1 MVPDDDRTGDMTA
14 GSPDAARPEIFRRA
28 PLDEASLD
36 RIHAQAM
43 RILEDVGTEVHSDTM
58 LRMLGEAGQ
67 RVEGTRVR
75 WDAGFVMEQLAKVP
89 PQFTLQGRDPQ
100 HTVTVGGGSL
110 VHTPTGGSPF
120 VADAE
125 RGRRDGDLTSYIE
138 LVKMAHASN
147 VLPVLQSGTTEAQ
160 DLSDLSRHLE
170 MDYAILR
177 WSGRPFIVY
186 GATGPRTR
194 DGLALAAIA
203 AGGEDALRRQPA
215 VIGIVNPN
223 SPLVWDTLMVEEL
236 MALAEFGQPVAI
248 TPFLLAGASAP
259 VTLAGGLSLLVAETL
274 SGVAMAQLVRPGTP
288 CVLGTFLNGVDMRS
302 GGPSLGLPES
312 VLATLAGAQ
321 LARRYGLPLR
331 GGGGLCSGLDL
342 DMQTATESTMSLWA
356 TYLAECDLVVHAAGW
371 IEGGLVASF
380 EKLAF
385 DVEVIA
391 MFERVR
397 RGIVVDESQLAFDVI
412 EELGPGG
419 LFLAHEHTLENF
431 RAESFMSPLFRSQAY
446 PTWVK
451 LGSPS
456 VASVATDR
464 WKQLLDSYEDP
475 GIDGAMDAEL
485 RAFVDRRSRE
495 LDA

>member
-1 MVPDDDRTGDMTA
+1 MAPPAEQGL
-14 GSPDAARPEIFRRA
+14 RPEVFRRY
-28 PLDEASLD
+28 PLSEDDLD
-36 RIHAQAM
+36 AVHAQAM
-43 RILEDVGTEVHSDTM
+43 RILEDIGTEVHSDTM
-58 LRMLGEAGQ
+58 LRMLEEAGQ
-67 RVEGTRVR
+67 RVDGTRVR
-75 WDAGFVMEQLAKVP
+75 WDAGFVMEQLAQAP
-89 PQFTLQGRDPQ
+89 AQFTLQGRDPR
-100 HTVTVGGGSL
+100 HSVTIGGGSL

-120 VADAE
+120 VSDDE
-125 RGRRDGDLTSYIE
+125 RGRRDGDIASYVE
-138 LVKMAHASN
+138 LVKMAHASG

-177 WSGRPFIVY
+177 WSGRPFILY

-194 DGLALAAIA
+194 DGLTLAAIA
-203 AGGEDALRRQPA
+203 AGGEEALLRQPA

-236 MALAEFGQPVAI
+236 MALAELGQPVAI

-274 SGVAMAQLVRPGTP
+274 TGVAMAQLVRPGTP
-288 CVLGTFLNGVDMRS
+288 CILGTFLNGVDMRS

-312 VLATLAGAQ
+312 ILATMAGGQ

-331 GGGGLCSGLDL
+331 GGGGLCSGLAL
-342 DMQTATESTMSLWA
+342 DAQTATESTMSLWA

-371 IEGGLVASF
+371 LEGGLVASY
-380 EKLAF
+380 EKLAL
-385 DVEVIA
+385 DIEVLA
-391 MFERVR
+391 MFERIRQGV
-397 RGIVVDESQLAFDVI
+397 VVDEQQLAYDVI
-412 EELGPGG
+412 AELGPGG
-419 LFLAHEHTLENF
+419 LFLAHEHTLEHF
-431 RAESFMSPLFRSQAY
+431 RTESFMSPLFRSQAY

-475 GIDGAMDAEL
+475 GIDDAVDAEL
-485 RAFVDRRSRE
+485 RAFVDRRSAE

>member
-1 MVPDDDRTGDMTA
+1 MTPLDDR
-14 GSPDAARPEIFRRA
+14 PEVFRRY
-28 PLDEASLD
+28 PLNESELD
-36 RIHAQAM
+36 VIHAQAM
-43 RILEDVGTEVHSDTM
+43 RILENIGTEVDSASM
-58 LRMLGEAGQ
+58 LRMLEDAGQ

-75 WDAGFVMEQLAKVP
+75 WDSGFIMEQLAKAP
-89 PQFTLQGRDPQ
+89 SQFTLQGRDPR
-100 HTVTVGGGSL
+100 HSVTIGGGSL

-120 VADAE
+120 VSDAE
-125 RGRRDGDLTSYIE
+125 RGRRDGDIESYVE

-160 DLSDLSRHLE
+160 DLSDLSRHLD

-177 WSGRPFIVY
+177 WSGRPYILY

-203 AGGEDALRRQPA
+203 AGGEEALMRQPG

-223 SPLVWDTLMVEEL
+223 SPLVWDSLMVEEL

-288 CVLGTFLNGVDMRS
+288 CILGTFLNGVDMRS

-312 VLATLAGAQ
+312 TLATLAGAQ

-331 GGGGLCSGLDL
+331 GGGGLCSGLDI
-342 DMQTATESTMSLWA
+342 DAQTATESTMSLWA

-371 IEGGLVASF
+371 LEGGLVASF
-380 EKLAF
+380 EKFAL
-385 DVEVIA
+385 DVEVLA
-391 MFERVR
+391 MFERMSQ
-397 RGIVVDESQLAFDVI
+397 GIAVDESQLAYDVI

-456 VASVATDR
+456 VASVATSQ
-464 WKQLLDSYEDP
+464 WKKLLEAYEDP
-475 GIDGAMDAEL
+475 GIDDAIDAEL
-485 RAFVDRRSRE
+485 RAFIERRSAE
-495 LDA
+495 LES

>member
-1 MVPDDDRTGDMTA
+1 MTPQDDR
-14 GSPDAARPEIFRRA
+14 PEVFRRQ
-28 PLDEASLD
+28 PLSESDLD
-36 RIHAQAM
+36 VIHAQAM
-43 RILEDVGTEVHSDTM
+43 RILEDIGTEVDSESM
-58 LRMLGEAGQ
+58 LRKLAAAGQ

-75 WDAGFVMEQLAKVP
+75 WDAGFVMEQLAKAP
-89 PQFTLQGRDPQ
+89 AQFTLQGRDPR
-100 HTVTVGGGSL
+100 HSVTIGGGSL

-120 VADAE
+120 VFDAE
-125 RGRRDGDLTSYIE
+125 RGRRDGDIESYVE
-138 LVKMAHASN
+138 LVKMAHASDM
-147 VLPVLQSGTTEAQ
+147 LPVLQSGTTEAQ
-160 DLSDLSRHLE
+160 DLSDLSRHLD

-177 WSGRPFIVY
+177 WSGRPYILY

-194 DGLALAAIA
+194 DGLALASIA
-203 AGGEDALRRQPA
+203 VGGDDALMRQPA

-223 SPLVWDTLMVEEL
+223 SPLVWDSLMVEEL

-288 CVLGTFLNGVDMRS
+288 CILGTFLNGLDMRS

-312 VLATLAGAQ
+312 TLATLAGAQ

-331 GGGGLCSGLDL
+331 GGGGLCSGLDF
-342 DMQTATESTMSLWA
+342 DAQVATESTMSLWA

-371 IEGGLVASF
+371 IEGGLVASY
-380 EKLAF
+380 EKLAL
-385 DVEVIA
+385 DVEVLA
-391 MFERVR
+391 MFERIR
-397 RGIVVDESQLAFDVI
+397 RGITVDDTQLAFDVI

-419 LFLAHEHTLENF
+419 LFLAHEHTLEHF
-431 RAESFMSPLFRSQAY
+431 RAESFMSPLFRSQAH

-451 LGSPS
+451 LGSPT
-456 VASVATDR
+456 VASVATSQ
-464 WKQLLDSYEDP
+464 WKKLLDSYEDP
-475 GIDGAMDAEL
+475 GIDEAVDTEL
-485 RAFVDRRSRE
+485 REFVARRSAE

>member
-1 MVPDDDRTGDMTA
+1 MAHPAD
-14 GSPDAARPEIFRRA
+14 RPEVYQRS
-28 PLDEASLD
+28 PLSEDDLD
-36 RIHAQAM
+36 VIHAQAM
-43 RILEDVGTEVHSDTM
+43 RIVEEIGTEVDCESM
-58 LRMLGEAGQ
+58 LRKLEDAGQ

-75 WDAGFVMEQLAKVP
+75 WDAGFIMEQLSKAP
-89 PQFTLQGRDPQ
+89 PQFTLQGRDRR
-100 HTVTVGGGSL
+100 HSVTIGGGSL

-125 RGRRDGDLTSYIE
+125 RGRRDGDIESYVE

-160 DLSDLSRHLE
+160 DLSDLSRHLD

-177 WSGRPFIVY
+177 WSGRPYILY

-203 AGGEDALRRQPA
+203 AGGEDALMRQPG

-274 SGVAMAQLVRPGTP
+274 TGVAMAQLVRPGTP
-288 CVLGTFLNGVDMRS
+288 CILGTFLTGLDMRS

-312 VLATLAGAQ
+312 TLATLAGAQ

-331 GGGGLCSGLDL
+331 GGGALCSGLDI
-342 DMQTATESTMSLWA
+342 DAQTAAESTMSLWA

-371 IEGGLVASF
+371 LEGGLVASF
-380 EKLAF
+380 EKFAL
-385 DVEVIA
+385 DIELLA
-391 MFERVR
+391 MFERIR
-397 RGIVVDESQLAFDVI
+397 QGIAVDEKQLAYDVI
-412 EELGPGG
+412 KELGPGG
-419 LFLAHEHTLENF
+419 LYLAHEHTLDNF
-431 RAESFMSPLFRSQAY
+431 RAESFMSPLFRSQAH

-456 VASVATDR
+456 VASVATAQ
-464 WKQLLDSYEDP
+464 WKKLLETYEDP
-475 GIDGAMDAEL
+475 GIDDAIDAEL
-485 RAFVDRRSRE
+485 RDFIDRRAAE
-495 LDA
+495 LEA